1 MIAALLAFA
10 GFAALI
16 ILHELGHF
24 TAAKAVGMRVERFS
38 LFFPPLLARVRKGET
53 EYAIGAVP
61 LGGYVKISGM
71 NPHEELPPEVAHR
84 AYYRQPVWKRIVV
97 IGAGPAVNLVLA
109 FLILW
114 ALFWVDGVTRQDI
127 GVNQVEPGSPAAQ
140 VLRPGDL
147 ILSIDGVPGY
157 RPGQSNEEISD
168 RLRALTDAVAR
179 NRCPGGATTDG
190 CRAAKP
196 TRVVVLRDGRRETI
210 PVRGF
215 YDAELERM
223 RLGFSF
229 GVESTRHVG
238 PVEAAD
244 LSASAMW
251 NVTTLT
257 LDRLGRIFFD
267 SEARKEVSGVVG
279 SYEATRQ
286 TFEFDTTLAV
296 RILALI
302 SLSLGVINLF
312 PFLPLD
318 GGHIFW
324 AVAEKVRG
332 RPIPFSVLER
342 ASVVGI
348 MLVGLLFI
356 IGLSND
362 IGRITSGEG
371 FGVR

>member
-1 MIAALLAFA
+1 MTAALLAFA
-10 GFAALI
+10 GFAALV
-16 ILHELGHF
+16 ILHEFGHF
-24 TAAKAVGMRVERFS
+24 VAAKAVGMRVERFA
-38 LFFPPLLARVRKGET
+38 LFFPPLLAKVRRGET

-61 LGGYVKISGM
+61 LGGYVEITGM
-71 NPHEELPPEVAHR
+71 NPNEELPPEVAPR
-84 AYYRQPVWKRIVV
+84 AYYRQKVWKRIVV
-97 IGAGPAVNLVLA
+97 IGAGPAVNIALA

-114 ALFWVDGVTRQDI
+114 ALFWADGVQRSDI
-127 GVNQVEPGSPAAQ
+127 GVRAVERGSPAAQ
-140 VLRPGDL
+140 VLQPGDL
-147 ILSIDGVPGY
+147 ILSIDGAPGY
-157 RPGQSNEEISD
+157 EPDQSIGVID
-168 RLRALTDAVAR
+168 KRLTALTAAVAKQK
-179 NRCPGGATTDG
+179 CAGGATTDG
-190 CRAAKP
+190 CRAAEP
-196 TRVVVLRDGRRETI
+196 TEVVVLRDGQRIPI

-215 YDAELERM
+215 YDSKLKRM

-229 GVESTRHVG
+229 GVDSSRPVG

-244 LSASAMW
+244 LSVSSMW

-257 LDRLGRIFFD
+257 VDRLAKIFV
-267 SEARKEVSGVVG
+267 SSKARKDVSGVVG

-286 TFEFDTTLAV
+286 SFAFDTTQAL

-324 AVAEKVRG
+324 AIAEKIRG
-332 RPIPFSVLER
+332 RPIPFAVLER
-342 ASVVGI
+342 ASVIGI
-348 MLVGLLFI
+348 MLVALLFV